1 MPRQAG
7 SCSSCQTLAVTMRV
21 HELRNS
27 EGALHAFEVSSLMGR
42 RMACK
47 IAAAVPGS
55 RVTKTYAPFVSHEG
69 AFCEFELNGE
79 QYIIEE
85 PYQDSSRY
93 WVGPK
98 QSSAASSLTLVLEHF
113 ARSKTGTRGVYIGAT
128 LVLAI
133 LGVAAYS
140 VGSRF
145 LKQDRCLDAGGRWN
159 SAELAC
165 EGARRDG

>member
-1 MPRQAG
+1 
-7 SCSSCQTLAVTMRV
+7 MRV
-21 HELRNS
+21 HELRNA

-42 RMACK
+42 RAACRVAGS
-47 IAAAVPGS
+47 IPGA
-55 RVTKTYAPFVSHEG
+55 RVTKRHTPFVSHEG

-79 QYIIEE
+79 QFLIEE

-98 QSSAASSLTLVLEHF
+98 HASPTASLGVVLNHF
-113 ARSKTGTRGVYIGAT
+113 ANSKSGTRAVYAGAA

-133 LGVAAYS
+133 LVVAAYS
-140 VGSRF
+140 FGSRF
-145 LKQDRCLDAGGRWN
+145 LKQDRCLDAGGRWSGN
-159 SAELAC
+159 SGMC